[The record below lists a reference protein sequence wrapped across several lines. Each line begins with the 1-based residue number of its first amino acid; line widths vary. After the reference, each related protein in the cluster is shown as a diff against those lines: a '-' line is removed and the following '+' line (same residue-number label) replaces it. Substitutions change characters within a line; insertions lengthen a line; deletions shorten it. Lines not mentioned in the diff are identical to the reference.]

1 MDRTLERMLQK
12 LSLPIRRQLQAVP
25 ASCWE
30 QVQEIRLQQGREPYL
45 VVAGRPMRLGQL
57 LHRPISTEPVQP
69 QQLQESFA
77 ALCDYS
83 VHTCLPQL
91 LEGYLTVEGGHRIG
105 IGATAVI
112 QNGRLCSVRQ
122 VSSLN
127 LRIAHCIAHPAS
139 LSIEPLAEQLFS
151 RGLCSVLVAG
161 EPGSG
166 KTTLLRSLSCWL
178 AGRWKVTIVDERG
191 ELYEPNPSAQDGL
204 CCMDFLR
211 GFPKAQGVL
220 QAVRTLS
227 PQVIVCDELG
237 DCEEVQQLLYALNTG
252 VCLLASIHAGS
263 REQLCRRQP
272 FLQLQASGSLD
283 RVLLLRGASHPGQ
296 VQEILEIHPSASSLE
311 AYRSPRWYCHCC
323 DSTLH
328 AADAECTPP
337 LHPQEVAAPP
347 RGKGRERAGVGGSG
361 HCSWR
366 YRGGWWKVYTFDVER
381 RYDAVTPKA
390 YHSTPASYRATFP
403 NGKVLDCGRSIY
415 LM

>member
-127 LRIAHCIAHPAS
+127 LRIAHCIAHPSAAVHRAAGRTAVF
-139 LSIEPLAEQLFS
+139 PRA
-151 RGLCSVLVAG
+151 VLGVGGRRAG
-161 EPGSG
+161 QRKDHPAARAV
-166 KTTLLRSLSCWL
+166 LL
-178 AGRWKVTIVDERG
+178 AGR
-191 ELYEPNPSAQDGL
+191 
-204 CCMDFLR
+204 
-211 GFPKAQGVL
+211 
-220 QAVRTLS
+220 AV
-227 PQVIVCDELG
+227 EG
-237 DCEEVQQLLYALNTG
+237 DN
-252 VCLLASIHAGS
+252 
-263 REQLCRRQP
+263 
-272 FLQLQASGSLD
+272 SG
-283 RVLLLRGASHPGQ
+283 
-296 VQEILEIHPSASSLE
+296 
-311 AYRSPRWYCHCC
+311 
-323 DSTLH
+323 
-328 AADAECTPP
+328 
-337 LHPQEVAAPP
+337 
-347 RGKGRERAGVGGSG
+347 RAGRTV
-361 HCSWR
+361 
-366 YRGGWWKVYTFDVER
+366 
-381 RYDAVTPKA
+381 
-390 YHSTPASYRATFP
+390 
-403 NGKVLDCGRSIY
+403 
-415 LM
+415 

>member
-127 LRIAHCIAHPAS
+127 LRIAHCIAHPSAHPAS

-166 KTTLLRSLSCWL
+166 KTTLLRALSCWL
-178 AGRWKVTIVDERG
+178 AGRWKVTIVASG
-191 ELYEPNPSAQDGL
+191 ES
-204 CCMDFLR
+204 CMSQILLR
-211 GFPKAQGVL
+211 RTGCAAWIFCAAFPRRRA
-220 QAVRTLS
+220 
-227 PQVIVCDELG
+227 C
-237 DCEEVQQLLYALNTG
+237 
-252 VCLLASIHAGS
+252 
-263 REQLCRRQP
+263 CRRCAP
-272 FLQLQASGSLD
+272 
-283 RVLLLRGASHPGQ
+283 
-296 VQEILEIHPSASSLE
+296 
-311 AYRSPRWYCHCC
+311 SPR
-323 DSTLH
+323 
-328 AADAECTPP
+328 
-337 LHPQEVAAPP
+337 
-347 RGKGRERAGVGGSG
+347 R
-361 HCSWR
+361 
-366 YRGGWWKVYTFDVER
+366 
-381 RYDAVTPKA
+381 
-390 YHSTPASYRATFP
+390 
-403 NGKVLDCGRSIY
+403 
-415 LM
+415 

>member
-166 KTTLLRSLSCWL
+166 KERPPCCARCPVGWQGG
-178 AGRWKVTIVDERG
+178 GR
-191 ELYEPNPSAQDGL
+191 
-204 CCMDFLR
+204 
-211 GFPKAQGVL
+211 
-220 QAVRTLS
+220 
-227 PQVIVCDELG
+227 
-237 DCEEVQQLLYALNTG
+237 
-252 VCLLASIHAGS
+252 
-263 REQLCRRQP
+263 
-272 FLQLQASGSLD
+272 
-283 RVLLLRGASHPGQ
+283 
-296 VQEILEIHPSASSLE
+296 
-311 AYRSPRWYCHCC
+311 
-323 DSTLH
+323 
-328 AADAECTPP
+328 
-337 LHPQEVAAPP
+337 
-347 RGKGRERAGVGGSG
+347 
-361 HCSWR
+361 
-366 YRGGWWKVYTFDVER
+366 
-381 RYDAVTPKA
+381 
-390 YHSTPASYRATFP
+390 
-403 NGKVLDCGRSIY
+403 
-415 LM
+415 

>member
-166 KTTLLRSLSCWL
+166 KTTLLRALSRWL
-178 AGRWKVTIVDERG
+178 SGRWKVTIVDERG
-191 ELYEPNPSAQDGL
+191 ELYEPNFSAQDGL

-227 PQVIVCDELG
+227 PG
-237 DCEEVQQLLYALNTG
+237 DCLRR
-252 VCLLASIHAGS
+252 AG
-263 REQLCRRQP
+263 R
-272 FLQLQASGSLD
+272 
-283 RVLLLRGASHPGQ
+283 LRGGAAAVVCAQYRCLSAGFHPRGQ
-296 VQEILEIHPSASSLE
+296 
-311 AYRSPRWYCHCC
+311 PR
-323 DSTLH
+323 TALPPPAVFAVAGKRQLGPG
-328 AADAECTPP
+328 AA
-337 LHPQEVAAPP
+337 AARRLPP
-347 RGKGRERAGVGGSG
+347 RSGTGDMGDSPLRFITLGVSFT
-361 HCSWR
+361 SL
-366 YRGGWWKVYTFDVER
+366 
-381 RYDAVTPKA
+381 
-390 YHSTPASYRATFP
+390 
-403 NGKVLDCGRSIY
+403 VLSQQ
-415 LM
+415 

>member
-1 MDRTLERMLQK
+1 MRSMDLSLGLEIATQASAHTALERV
-12 LSLPIRRQLQAVP
+12 RN
-25 ASCWE
+25 
-30 QVQEIRLQQGREPYL
+30 G
-45 VVAGRPMRLGQL
+45 
-57 LHRPISTEPVQP
+57 
-69 QQLQESFA
+69 FF
-77 ALCDYS
+77 
-83 VHTCLPQL
+83 
-91 LEGYLTVEGGHRIG
+91 TVRGGHRIG

-166 KTTLLRSLSCWL
+166 KTTLLRALSRWL

-191 ELYEPNPSAQDGL
+191 ELYEPNLSAQDGL

-263 REQLCRRQP
+263 REQLYRRQP

-296 VQEILEIHPSASSLE
+296 VQEILEIHPSASSL
-311 AYRSPRWYCHCC
+311 
-323 DSTLH
+323 
-328 AADAECTPP
+328 
-337 LHPQEVAAPP
+337 
-347 RGKGRERAGVGGSG
+347 
-361 HCSWR
+361 
-366 YRGGWWKVYTFDVER
+366 R
-381 RYDAVTPKA
+381 R
-390 YHSTPASYRATFP
+390 
-403 NGKVLDCGRSIY
+403 
-415 LM
+415 

>member
-127 LRIAHCIAHPAS
+127 LRIAHCIAHPSAHPAS

-166 KTTLLRSLSCWL
+166 KTTLLRALSRWL
-178 AGRWKVTIVDERG
+178 SGRWKVTIVDERG
-191 ELYEPNPSAQDGL
+191 ELYEPNFSAQDGL

-263 REQLCRRQP
+263 REQLYRRQP

-296 VQEILEIHPSASSLE
+296 VQEILEIHPSASSL
-311 AYRSPRWYCHCC
+311 
-323 DSTLH
+323 
-328 AADAECTPP
+328 
-337 LHPQEVAAPP
+337 
-347 RGKGRERAGVGGSG
+347 
-361 HCSWR
+361 
-366 YRGGWWKVYTFDVER
+366 
-381 RYDAVTPKA
+381 
-390 YHSTPASYRATFP
+390 
-403 NGKVLDCGRSIY
+403 
-415 LM
+415 

>member
-1 MDRTLERMLQK
+1 M
-12 LSLPIRRQLQAVP
+12 
-25 ASCWE
+25 
-30 QVQEIRLQQGREPYL
+30 
-45 VVAGRPMRLGQL
+45 
-57 LHRPISTEPVQP
+57 
-69 QQLQESFA
+69 
-77 ALCDYS
+77 
-83 VHTCLPQL
+83 
-91 LEGYLTVEGGHRIG
+91 EGGHRIG

-191 ELYEPNPSAQDGL
+191 ELYEPNFSAQDGL

-296 VQEILEIHPSASSLE
+296 VQEILEIHPSASSL
-311 AYRSPRWYCHCC
+311 
-323 DSTLH
+323 
-328 AADAECTPP
+328 
-337 LHPQEVAAPP
+337 
-347 RGKGRERAGVGGSG
+347 
-361 HCSWR
+361 
-366 YRGGWWKVYTFDVER
+366 
-381 RYDAVTPKA
+381 
-390 YHSTPASYRATFP
+390 
-403 NGKVLDCGRSIY
+403 
-415 LM
+415 

>member
-166 KTTLLRSLSCWL
+166 KTTLLRALSRWL

-191 ELYEPNPSAQDGL
+191 ELYEPNFSAQDGL

-237 DCEEVQQLLYALNTG
+237 D
-252 VCLLASIHAGS
+252 
-263 REQLCRRQP
+263 
-272 FLQLQASGSLD
+272 
-283 RVLLLRGASHPGQ
+283 
-296 VQEILEIHPSASSLE
+296 
-311 AYRSPRWYCHCC
+311 
-323 DSTLH
+323 
-328 AADAECTPP
+328 
-337 LHPQEVAAPP
+337 
-347 RGKGRERAGVGGSG
+347 
-361 HCSWR
+361 
-366 YRGGWWKVYTFDVER
+366 
-381 RYDAVTPKA
+381 
-390 YHSTPASYRATFP
+390 
-403 NGKVLDCGRSIY
+403 
-415 LM
+415 

>member
-1 MDRTLERMLQK
+1 MDRTLEQLLQK

-25 ASCWE
+25 ASYWE

-45 VVAGRPMRLGQL
+45 VVAGRPVRLEQL
-57 LHRPISTEPVQP
+57 VHRPVPTEPVEP

-122 VSSLN
+122 ISSLN
-127 LRIAHCIAHPAS
+127 LRIAHCIAHCIANPAL
-139 LSIEPLAEQLFS
+139 LSIEPLAEQLFGS
-151 RGLCSVLVAG
+151 GLCSVLVAG
-161 EPGSG
+161 EPDSG
-166 KTTLLRSLSCWL
+166 KTTLLRALSRWL
-178 AGRWKVTIVDERG
+178 AGRWKVTVVDERG
-191 ELYEPNPSAQDGL
+191 ELYEPNLSAQDGM
-204 CCMDFLR
+204 CCIDLLR

-237 DCEEVQQLLYALNTG
+237 DREEVQQLLYALNTG

-272 FLQLQASGSLD
+272 FLQLRASGSLD

-296 VQEILEIHPSASSLE
+296 VQEILEIHPSASSL
-311 AYRSPRWYCHCC
+311 
-323 DSTLH
+323 
-328 AADAECTPP
+328 
-337 LHPQEVAAPP
+337 
-347 RGKGRERAGVGGSG
+347 
-361 HCSWR
+361 
-366 YRGGWWKVYTFDVER
+366 R
-381 RYDAVTPKA
+381 R
-390 YHSTPASYRATFP
+390 
-403 NGKVLDCGRSIY
+403 
-415 LM
+415 

>member
-12 LSLPIRRQLQAVP
+12 LSLPIRR
-25 ASCWE
+25 

-166 KTTLLRSLSCWL
+166 KTTLLRALSCWL
-178 AGRWKVTIVDERG
+178 AGRWKVTIV
-191 ELYEPNPSAQDGL
+191 
-204 CCMDFLR
+204 
-211 GFPKAQGVL
+211 
-220 QAVRTLS
+220 
-227 PQVIVCDELG
+227 DELG

-296 VQEILEIHPSASSLE
+296 VQEIWEIHPSASSL
-311 AYRSPRWYCHCC
+311 
-323 DSTLH
+323 
-328 AADAECTPP
+328 
-337 LHPQEVAAPP
+337 
-347 RGKGRERAGVGGSG
+347 
-361 HCSWR
+361 
-366 YRGGWWKVYTFDVER
+366 
-381 RYDAVTPKA
+381 
-390 YHSTPASYRATFP
+390 
-403 NGKVLDCGRSIY
+403 
-415 LM
+415 

>member
-45 VVAGRPMRLGQL
+45 VVAGRPMSLGQL

-161 EPGSG
+161 EPDSG
-166 KTTLLRSLSCWL
+166 KTTLLRALSRWL

-191 ELYEPNPSAQDGL
+191 ELYEPNFSAQDGL

-296 VQEILEIHPSASSLE
+296 VQEILEIHPSASSL
-311 AYRSPRWYCHCC
+311 
-323 DSTLH
+323 
-328 AADAECTPP
+328 
-337 LHPQEVAAPP
+337 
-347 RGKGRERAGVGGSG
+347 
-361 HCSWR
+361 
-366 YRGGWWKVYTFDVER
+366 R
-381 RYDAVTPKA
+381 R
-390 YHSTPASYRATFP
+390 
-403 NGKVLDCGRSIY
+403 
-415 LM
+415 

>member
-12 LSLPIRRQLQAVP
+12 LSPPIRRQLQAVP

-127 LRIAHCIAHPAS
+127 LRIAHCIAHPSAHPAS

-166 KTTLLRSLSCWL
+166 KTTLLRALSRWL
-178 AGRWKVTIVDERG
+178 SGRWKVTIVDERG

-220 QAVRTLS
+220 
-227 PQVIVCDELG
+227 
-237 DCEEVQQLLYALNTG
+237 QQLLYALNTG

-296 VQEILEIHPSASSLE
+296 VQEILEIHPSASSL
-311 AYRSPRWYCHCC
+311 
-323 DSTLH
+323 
-328 AADAECTPP
+328 
-337 LHPQEVAAPP
+337 
-347 RGKGRERAGVGGSG
+347 
-361 HCSWR
+361 
-366 YRGGWWKVYTFDVER
+366 
-381 RYDAVTPKA
+381 
-390 YHSTPASYRATFP
+390 
-403 NGKVLDCGRSIY
+403 
-415 LM
+415 